1 MSAQAKDVGG
11 KSPIKELTIDERE
24 IERRKKFIDF
34 QSDDLKRV
42 HAIRDII
49 ANHADEFTKRFFDH
63 LSTFPEAKGLFSPAI
78 LEDAKRL
85 KKEHLIAMSAGEYG
99 THYVDQRL
107 KLGRLYSRAGLE
119 AKVFLGAFHYLMQSI
134 GEKIMV
140 EFKGASQEAFKDFL
154 ALKKIAFFDLGL
166 IVDAIIFER
175 EKTIRQQQEAIR
187 ELSTPVLQLRDRL
200 LILPI
205 VGMIDTYRAKLL
217 TENLLRAIRNNRAK
231 VVVID
236 ITGVAAVDSK
246 VANHLVQTVAASK
259 LMGAHVIVTGLSADV
274 AMALVAL
281 GIELSKLNTVGD
293 LQGGLEEAERILG
306 SLQSNRDSYSPSPW
320 ASRLSPKPNGRDIAN
335 GFGE

>member
-11 KSPIKELTIDERE
+11 KPSTKELMIDDRE

-34 QSDDLKRV
+34 QPDDLKRV
-42 HAIRDII
+42 LTVRDII
-49 ANHADEFTKRFFDH
+49 ASHADEFTKRFFDH
-63 LSTFPEAKGLFSPAI
+63 LALFPEARGLFSSAI
-78 LEDAKRL
+78 LEEAKRL
-85 KKEHLIAMSAGEYG
+85 KKEHLIAMTAGEYG
-99 THYVDQRL
+99 THYVEQRL
-107 KLGRLYSRAGLE
+107 RLGRLYSRAGLE
-119 AKVFLGAFHYLMQSI
+119 SNVFLGAFHILMQSI
-134 GEKIMV
+134 GEKIMA
-140 EFKGASQEAFKDFL
+140 EFKGSPQEAFRGFL
-154 ALKKIAFFDLGL
+154 ALKKIAFFDLGI
-166 IVDAIIFER
+166 IVDSIIFER

-217 TENLLRAIRNNRAK
+217 TENLLRAIRSNRAK

-246 VANHLVQTVAASK
+246 VANHLVQTVAASR

-281 GIELSKLNTVGD
+281 GVELSKLNTVGD
-293 LQGGLEEAERILG
+293 LQGGLEEAERILAA
-306 SLQSNRDSYSPSPW
+306 QQPNRDTYSPWGPRF
-320 ASRLSPKPNGRDIAN
+320 APKPNGRDVGN
-335 GFGE
+335 SFGE